1 MTYSEIE
8 DLINENLAS
17 GIRIPAVDHRE
28 VEMALLN
35 YINDNL
41 PKQFDIKWIYV
52 DSVYLGNNFEVNG
65 LGKNLRLGWALV
77 NGNNGTPPNSA
88 GKMFMNYG
96 GDFTT
101 LNEVAGE
108 KEHILSESEM
118 PSHYHS
124 MTFSGEDATSR
135 GSSRTWLQQSSGS
148 ISKNSEPKG
157 GGLAHNN
164 MPPYITLVAIMKL

>member
-8 DLINENLAS
+8 DLIAENLAS
-17 GIRIPAVDHRE
+17 GIKIPAIDHRE

-52 DSVYLGNNFEVNG
+52 DSVYLGDNFEVNG

-88 GKMFMNYG
+88 GRMFMNYG

-101 LNEVAGE
+101 LNQIGGSKDAVVVAHSHEQG
-108 KEHILSESEM
+108 SESL
-118 PSHYHS
+118 YR
-124 MTFSGEDATSR
+124 DY
-135 GSSRTWLQQSSGS
+135 
-148 ISKNSEPKG
+148 G
-157 GGLAHNN
+157 GGTFVGDRTYPSGGIASYKYQNTSTVGESGVGKN

>member
-8 DLINENLAS
+8 DLINANLAS
-17 GIRIPAVDHRE
+17 GIKIPAVDHRE

-52 DSVYLGNNFEVNG
+52 DSVYLGDNFEVNG

-88 GKMFMNYG
+88 GRMFMNYG

-101 LNEVAGE
+101 LNAIGGE
-108 KEHILSESEM
+108 KDHLLTESEL
-118 PSHYHS
+118 PAHSHDVASYA
-124 MTFSGEDATSR
+124 GALTSSLR
-135 GSSRTWLQQSSGS
+135 ISSPTTTG
-148 ISKNSEPKG
+148 IG
-157 GGLAHNN
+157 GGKTSSVGGGVAHNN
-164 MPPYITLVAIMKL
+164 MPPYLVLVKIMKL